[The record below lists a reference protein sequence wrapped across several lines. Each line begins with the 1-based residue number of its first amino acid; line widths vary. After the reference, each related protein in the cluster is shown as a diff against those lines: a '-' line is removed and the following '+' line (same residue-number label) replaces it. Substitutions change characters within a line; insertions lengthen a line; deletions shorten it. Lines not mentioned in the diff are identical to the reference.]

1 MGEELKTM
9 EELKIIK
16 ELRMIEE
23 IRKVERLDSIK
34 AIYSFHGDTP
44 NGIIRMNEEND
55 KKTKKEKNK
64 KEKNNEKTKKTK
76 NDIEGF
82 NDQINKDNKADKVD
96 RVINKPFKLEPIKV
110 EPEVEDSSSS
120 LVYLS
125 NLELSQSIPNTPIQN
140 DTNIGVDNTVVQND
154 DEVKQEITNE
164 IKEKPPEASNTIT
177 SSSVSIAEPKPI
189 LNNPMMARRPTRR
202 NSNFRMGI
210 NLMR

>member
-44 NGIIRMNEEND
+44 NGIIRMNEETD

-64 KEKNNEKTKKTK
+64 KEKNNEKSKKNNIEEI
-76 NDIEGF
+76 NDKA
-82 NDQINKDNKADKVD
+82 NKVSNIKL
-96 RVINKPFKLEPIKV
+96 FKLEPIKV
-110 EPEVEDSSSS
+110 EPEIEDISSS

-125 NLELSQSIPNTPIQN
+125 KLELSQSIQN
-140 DTNIGVDNTVVQND
+140 DTNISVENTVVQND
-154 DEVKQEITNE
+154 ELKQEKPNE
-164 IKEKPPEASNTIT
+164 IKEKPPEESNTIT
-177 SSSVSIAEPKPI
+177 SSAINIAEPQPI
-189 LNNPMMARRPTRR
+189 LNNPMMVRRPTRR